1 MRGILRWLG
10 LAVGAFCV
18 VLYFWQKPRQVL
30 LGWVLGPAP
39 TRTSPGFQSP
49 HAPSPPLR
57 RVAIGTMISPA
68 RTIAVYS
75 DLFHMIGQQMGEEVT
90 ILLKK
95 TYREVNE
102 LLLNQ
107 EVDVA
112 WICTGGWREL
122 RESGKV
128 ELLAVPQ
135 VNGQTS
141 YRSYLVVRSDA
152 PYQTL
157 AQLQGGRIVYS
168 DPLSLTGCRIPRQMF
183 EKFGFTPESFFSKSF
198 FSFSHDA
205 SLWAVRRSLA
215 DVAGVDSLVFDFL
228 KTHSPE
234 EVAGL
239 RIISISEELPI
250 PPLVVGTWVPGAE
263 RQRWQGVLTSLHED
277 PQGAFVLRRL
287 GIDRFVL
294 ADPQRYQ
301 ALP

>member
-10 LAVGAFCV
+10 LAVGTFCL
-18 VLYFWQKPRQVL
+18 VLYFWQKPREAL
-30 LGWVLGPAP
+30 LGWVVGPVP
-39 TRTSPGFQSP
+39 TASPPSSRNP
-49 HAPSPPLR
+49 HAPAPLLR
-57 RVAIGTMISPA
+57 RVAVGAMISPA
-68 RTIAVYS
+68 RTVALYS
-75 DLFHMIGQQMGEEVT
+75 GLFQIIGERMEEEVT

-102 LLLNQ
+102 LLLSQ

-112 WICTGGWREL
+112 WVCTGGWREL

-135 VNGQTS
+135 VNGKTS

-152 PYQTL
+152 PFKTL
-157 AQLQGGRIVYS
+157 AELKGSRIVYS
-168 DPLSLTGCRIPRQMF
+168 DPLSLTGCRIPRQTF
-183 EKFGFTPESFFSKSF
+183 EQLGYTPESFFSSSF

-228 KTHSPE
+228 QAHDPE

-239 RIISISEELPI
+239 RILSASQELPI
-250 PPLVVGTWVPGAE
+250 PPLVVGTWLPAAE
-263 RQRWQGVLTSLHED
+263 RQRWQSVLTSLHED
-277 PQGAFVLRRL
+277 PQGATVLRRL

-294 ADPQRYQ
+294 PDPERYQ

>member
-1 MRGILRWLG
+1 MRGLLRWLG

-18 VLYFWQKPRQVL
+18 MLYFWQKPREVL
-30 LGWVLGPAP
+30 LGWLLRPAP
-39 TRTSPGFQSP
+39 TANSPSSP
-49 HAPSPPLR
+49 EPKDSPALVR
-57 RVAIGTMISPA
+57 RVAIGAMISPA

-75 DLFHMIGQQMGEEVT
+75 DLFHIIGQRMGEEVA

-102 LLLNQ
+102 LLLSG

-112 WICTGGWREL
+112 WICTGGWRDL
-122 RESGKV
+122 RASGKV

-135 VNGQTS
+135 VNGKTS

-152 PYQTL
+152 PYRTL
-157 AQLQGGRIVYS
+157 AELKGSRIVYS
-168 DPLSLTGCRIPRQMF
+168 DPLSLTGCRIPRYMF
-183 EKFGFTPESFFSKSF
+183 ESLGYSAETFFSQSF

-228 KTHSPE
+228 KAHNPE

-239 RIISISEELPI
+239 RIISASEELPI
-250 PPLVVGTWVPGAE
+250 PPLVVGTWVPAAE
-263 RQRWQGVLTSLHED
+263 RLRWQSVLTSLHED
-277 PQGAFVLRRL
+277 PQGATVLRGL
-287 GIDRFVL
+287 GIDRFVPP
-294 ADPQRYQ
+294 DPERYQ